1 MIKFYVFDKI
11 TNEKMEVKTM
21 KYYDRKMPPTVLVLA
36 NPQSEKGGWT
46 SYDYRRIKLNEL
58 IPDDTKENFWE
69 LERRYK
75 LIMEGEL

>member
-1 MIKFYVFDKI
+1 MIKFYVFDKM

-21 KYYDRKMPPTVLVLA
+21 KYYDYKMPATVLVLA
-36 NPQSEKGGWT
+36 NPQPEKGGWT

-75 LIMEGEL
+75 LIMEGEA